1 MGAAGIFSGK
11 TRESVQSPEKNQN
24 PPDPDLQN
32 AKMTLFFK
40 VQFVQEIK
48 DMDVKKEFYGDGLT
62 QLHFVGGLVRCDF
75 ATLQPNTAGTGEAP
89 IPEKSLRL
97 VMPLPGFLKTYD
109 TMKALLDRMLDAGIV
124 KKNLIE
130 KLDD

>member
-11 TRESVQSPEKNQN
+11 TRESVQSPEKKSKSARSG
-24 PPDPDLQN
+24 L
-32 AKMTLFFK
+32 AKRKDDTIFQ